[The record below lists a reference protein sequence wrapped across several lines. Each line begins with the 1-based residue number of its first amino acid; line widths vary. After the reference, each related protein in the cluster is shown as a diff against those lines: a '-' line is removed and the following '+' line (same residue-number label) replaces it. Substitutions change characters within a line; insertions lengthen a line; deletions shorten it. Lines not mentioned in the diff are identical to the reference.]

1 VFEDSMIDVNALVV
15 SFGVKSIALPDID
28 GDQSDEGKDNHGN
41 EACQLTQD
49 DGEKDETEKG
59 YTDGDGSEGEKPAS
73 DAHELQRLLNTLIYG
88 VKIFHR
94 S

>member
-1 VFEDSMIDVNALVV
+1 M
-15 SFGVKSIALPDID
+15 SFGVKSTALSDVD
-28 GDQSDEGKDNHGN
+28 GTQSDKGKDNHGN

-59 YTDGDGSEGEKPAS
+59 HTDGEGSEGEKPAS
-73 DAHELQRLLNTLIYG
+73 DAHELQWLLNTLIYG
-88 VKIFHR
+88 IKIFHR